1 MSGYK
6 FKLQR
11 VLDYKET
18 LEELKKSEYG
28 TAIQKLN
35 EEKEILSNYI
45 SKKSEIIKQ
54 FNTIDDKIN
63 IGSFRTYNNYI
74 SEITNRIKKQ
84 EENVMYAEREAIKIQ
99 EELLEAMKEKKSF
112 EKLKEKDYRE
122 FILEEKREEEKIMDQ
137 IVTFNTNT
145 Q

>member
-18 LEELKKSEYG
+18 LEGLKKSEYG

-112 EKLKEKDYRE
+112 EKLKEKDYKE

>member
-18 LEELKKSEYG
+18 VEGLKKSEYG

-45 SKKSEIIKQ
+45 SRKSEIIKQ
-54 FNTIDDKIN
+54 FSTKDDKIN
-63 IGSFRTYNNYI
+63 IGSFRIYNNYI
-74 SEITNRIKKQ
+74 SEITNKIKNQ
-84 EENVMYAEREAIKIQ
+84 EKNVMESEREAVKVQ
-99 EELLEAMKEKKSF
+99 KELLEAMKEKKAF
-112 EKLKEKDYRE
+112 EKLKEKDHKE

>member
-18 LEELKKSEYG
+18 LEGLKKSEYG

-35 EEKEILSNYI
+35 EEKEILSSYI

-112 EKLKEKDYRE
+112 EKLKEKDHKE